1 MARKLRTDGFAE
13 MIGKEHRGA
22 KEKTDEVVASFVK
35 QYDGTNALEVARS
48 ILKWL
53 AEGDEIE

>member
-1 MARKLRTDGFAE
+1 MARRPRTDGFAE
-13 MIGKEHRGA
+13 MIGREHRGA
-22 KEKTDEVVASFVK
+22 KEKTDEVVASFVRD
-35 QYDGTNALEVARS
+35 YDGSNALEVARA

>member
-1 MARKLRTDGFAE
+1 MKRKLKSDGFAE

-22 KEKTDEVVASFVK
+22 KEKTDEVVASFVRD
-35 QYDGTNALEVARS
+35 YNGSNALEVARA

-53 AEGDEIE
+53 AEGDDIE